1 MAESH
6 HRITLKDIAREA
18 GVSVSCVSLALR
30 DSPEIS
36 APTKS
41 RLREMAARLGYRP
54 DPALAALA
62 AYRSRRRAAGFR
74 SVIAYIGDAGRPA
87 RADTIRRAVLERA
100 PQLGYRVD
108 SFTMGNPVADWPALL
123 RVCRG
128 RGIRGIFLGPRLRFD
143 EPFPE
148 AEEARDFAFITI
160 GYSVRLDGIHRVST
174 NQYLDMVRHV
184 HGLREAGFSR
194 PGLWCPAPA
203 DGRVNHQ
210 FSAGFLAAYSQSGIP
225 APAILAKDPVPKIA
239 LRRWIRREAIDAVI
253 GLPHHV
259 EALHQA
265 EFRPDQIPGFSC
277 FDWDGRPEVR
287 ALRGMDYR
295 PEFLAREAV
304 DALHAA
310 LLQNR
315 AGLGPDAPLTLFNAV
330 ARLG

>member
-6 HRITLKDIAREA
+6 HRITLNDIARAA

-30 DSPEIS
+30 DSPEIGAS
-36 APTKS
+36 TRA
-41 RLREMAARLGYRP
+41 RLREVAARLGYRP

-62 AYRSRRRAAGFR
+62 AYRSRRRPAAFR
-74 SVIAYIGDAGRPA
+74 SVIAYIGDAARPA
-87 RADTIRRAVLERA
+87 RSDNIRRAVLERA
-100 PQLGYRVD
+100 PQLGYRID
-108 SFTMGNPVADWPALL
+108 SFTMGSPAADWPALL
-123 RVCRG
+123 RACRS

-148 AEEARDFAFITI
+148 VEEARDFAFITI
-160 GYSVRLDGIHRVST
+160 GYSARLDGIHRVST
-174 NQYLDMVRHV
+174 NQFLDMVRHV
-184 HGLREAGFSR
+184 DGLRQAGFTR
-194 PGLWCPAPA
+194 PGLWCPASA

-210 FSAGFLAAYSQSGIP
+210 FSAGFFAAYLQSGIP

-239 LRRWIRREAIDAVI
+239 LRRWIRQEAIDAVI

-259 EALHQA
+259 EALRRA
-265 EFRPDQIPGFSC
+265 GCGPDRIPGFSC

-315 AGLGPDAPLTLFNAV
+315 VGLGPDAPLTLFNAV